1 MPRYRLTVAYDG
13 RPFHGWQR
21 QKDCSSVQETLEDAV
36 FIFARVRVEVAG
48 GGRTDAGVHAE
59 RQGAHI
65 DLPNAVDPFRL
76 CEALNG
82 IMKPAPVAV
91 LEAEE
96 VDDRF
101 HARFSAVGRD
111 YRYRILNRRAP
122 PTVERGFVWHVA
134 RPLNVDAMAAAAKR
148 LEGRHDFTS
157 FRSTHCQAD
166 SPVKTLDA
174 LRVTRDGDEIHV
186 YASARSF
193 LHNQVR
199 IMTGALASV
208 GLGKRDSADID
219 ATLAARDRRR
229 APETAPSDGL
239 TLLAV
244 RY

>member
-36 FIFARVRVEVAG
+36 FTFARVRVEVAG

-65 DLPNAVDPFRL
+65 DLPKAVDPFRL
-76 CEALNG
+76 CEGLNG

-122 PTVERGFVWHVA
+122 PTVERGFVWHVT
-134 RPLNVDAMAAAAKR
+134 R
-148 LEGRHDFTS
+148 

-166 SPVKTLDA
+166 SPVKTLDT
-174 LRVTRDGDEIHV
+174 LRVTQEDDEIHI

-199 IMTGALASV
+199 IMTGVLASV